1 MAKRMTNLVNF
12 CKRRGFVFPGSSIY
26 GGFANSYDYGPLGAQ
41 LRKNLQDKWWSDF
54 IVRRHDCV
62 GLESSVIM
70 SPRVWEA
77 SGHTEEFTD
86 PLVEC
91 LTCHKRFHDLHT
103 EITSNNSELS
113 KPKLFNLMFKTEIG
127 VTEDASRDA
136 FLRPETAQGAYINYY
151 NTVESMRRKLPFG
164 VGQMG
169 KSFRNEVTPGNFIF
183 RTREFDQLELQYFCE
198 PGTSSNLF
206 KYWVDESYDW
216 LLKLGIKSD
225 HLRKREHGPNDM
237 AHYALQAIDIEY
249 KYPWGWGE
257 LWGIVRR
264 HMEASGQDMRYIPPG
279 VGGKKDVNGV
289 IPHVVEPALGLNRL
303 LLAILLEGLMDEDI
317 PKQSKG
323 SSRSVMRIS
332 PLISPYTIAIL
343 PITKKS
349 QFVEKANEVYTVLS
363 QSTQNV
369 RADID
374 FTGSI
379 GKRYR
384 RQDEIGTPICL
395 TIDHQTMDDG
405 TVTLRSRDSLA
416 QMRVSLEEL
425 SKDPTALCQTALL
438 LPAEENL

>member
-1 MAKRMTNLVNF
+1 
-12 CKRRGFVFPGSSIY
+12 
-26 GGFANSYDYGPLGAQ
+26 
-41 LRKNLQDKWWSDF
+41 
-54 IVRRHDCV
+54 
-62 GLESSVIM
+62 
-70 SPRVWEA
+70 
-77 SGHTEEFTD
+77 
-86 PLVEC
+86 
-91 LTCHKRFHDLHT
+91 
-103 EITSNNSELS
+103 
-113 KPKLFNLMFKTEIG
+113 
-127 VTEDASRDA
+127 
-136 FLRPETAQGAYINYY
+136 
-151 NTVESMRRKLPFG
+151 
-164 VGQMG
+164 
-169 KSFRNEVTPGNFIF
+169 
-183 RTREFDQLELQYFCE
+183 
-198 PGTSSNLF
+198 
-206 KYWVDESYDW
+206 
-216 LLKLGIKSD
+216 
-225 HLRKREHGPNDM
+225 
-237 AHYALQAIDIEY
+237 
-249 KYPWGWGE
+249 
-257 LWGIVRR
+257 
-264 HMEASGQDMRYIPPG
+264 MEASGQDMRYIPPG

-317 PKQSKG
+317 PSKYKNKDSKQSKG

-395 TIDHQTMDDG
+395 TIDHQTMEDD